1 MSDSKGTGPAELPS
15 EIAALVPPP
24 GGFDVVS
31 ELLSYRGRVASV
43 VALALLSSGGT
54 LALPMLMAR
63 VIDDFGQGSSVAVWV
78 AAMVAAALIGAVAN
92 ALATYQLQVVGN
104 TVILRARERVMRH
117 SLSTWVGKI
126 KGIGSGDLAARLT
139 SDSARIKAAV
149 ETGLQLPMA
158 AVNLIG
164 TIVLMAVLDV
174 SLLLMTVAAFAI
186 ALALVFGVFR
196 ALRRIYMAVQGDI
209 GTMSQRF
216 VAALDAV
223 TVIKAS
229 RAEKRIGDELTG
241 VAQHVRGLEL
251 KAARLESLVVPTI
264 TFGQQVALV
273 VVIIAGGVRVLD
285 GQLDMAVFAAFLLYM
300 LQLAAPILM
309 AATSMATIQ
318 AGLVAQQRFNEVLS
332 LPLEKDDDRP
342 GAPAA
347 SDDAPAVRFEGVD
360 YAYEGRPALL
370 GADIDVP
377 RRGLTAIVGRSGA
390 GKSTVLGLIERFMV
404 PNAGTVSVLGQDTT
418 ATDLSD
424 LRGRITY
431 VDQSFTLLSDTVR
444 SNLLLGAEGGRSDDE
459 LYAVLSEVGL
469 AEAVRGLP
477 AGLDTV
483 LGGETDLSGGQRQ
496 RLALARAIAADT
508 PLVLLDEPSSQL
520 DGVSENRLR
529 DTVSRLAADRAV
541 VVVAHRLSTVRAA
554 DHIVV
559 LDEGRVV
566 GQGSHDHLAVASA
579 AYMALLQGQGAAVGT
594 AAPDTGSGT

>member
-1 MSDSKGTGPAELPS
+1 MSDSKEPATEKRAS
-15 EIAALVPPP
+15 DAADAVPPP
-24 GGFDVVS
+24 AGFDVVS
-31 ELLSYRGRVASV
+31 ELLSYRGRIASV
-43 VALALLSSGGT
+43 VVLALLSTGGT
-54 LALPMLMAR
+54 LALPILMAQ
-63 VIDDFGQGSSVAVWV
+63 VIDDFGQGPAVAAWV

-104 TVILRARERVMRH
+104 AVILGARERVMRH
-117 SLSTWVGKI
+117 SLGTWVGRI
-126 KGIGSGDLAARLT
+126 KQIGSGDLAARLT

-164 TIVLMAVLDV
+164 TVVLMAVLDV

-186 ALALVFGVFR
+186 ASALVVGVFR
-196 ALRRIYMAVQGDI
+196 ALRRIYTAVQGDI
-209 GTMSQRF
+209 GTMSERF

-223 TVIKAS
+223 TVIKAG
-229 RAEKRIGDELTG
+229 RAEKRIGDELAR
-241 VAQHVRGLEL
+241 VAEHVRGLEL

-273 VVIIAGGVRVLD
+273 VVIIAGGVRVLE
-285 GQLDMAVFAAFLLYM
+285 GQLDMATFAAFLLYM

-309 AATSMATIQ
+309 AATSMTTIQ
-318 AGLVAQQRFNEVLS
+318 AGLVAQQRFNGVLS
-332 LPLEKDDDRP
+332 LPLEGDDDRP
-342 GAPAA
+342 GTRPE

-360 YAYEGRPALL
+360 YAYDGRPALS

-377 RRGLTAIVGRSGA
+377 RRGLTAVVGRSGA

-404 PNAGTVSVLGQDTT
+404 PTTGTVSVLGRATT

-424 LRGRITY
+424 LRRRITY

-444 SNLLLGAEGGRSDDE
+444 KNLLLGAASGRADDE

-469 AEAVRGLP
+469 AEAVRDLP

-520 DGVSENRLR
+520 DGVNENRLR
-529 DTVSRLAADRAV
+529 DTVRRLAADRAV
-541 VVVAHRLSTVRAA
+541 VVVAHRLSTVREA

-566 GQGSHDHLAVASA
+566 GQGSHDHLAVTSA
-579 AYMALLQGQGAAVGT
+579 AYTALLEGQGAAVGT
-594 AAPDTGSGT
+594 STTGTEE